1 MRAVIY
7 ARYSSHNQREAS
19 IEDQVRLCRTQ
30 IVQEGWVYLHAYTDR
45 ALSGASTLRPAYQD
59 LLQDARDGVFDVAVA
74 ESLDRFSRDL
84 EHVAAIFKQ
93 FSFAGIKL
101 VTLAEGEI
109 TELHVG
115 LKGTMNALYLKDLA
129 QKTWRGLEGRVRE
142 GKSGGGL
149 CYGYNVAPQAGADGA
164 SINGEREINKAEA
177 AIVNRIFRE
186 YASGRSP
193 QVIVRQL
200 NQEEITG
207 PRGNSWGPSTIY
219 GNWRR
224 GTGILN
230 NELYIG
236 RLVWNRQRYTKDPAT
251 GRRVARPNPKAEWV
265 IEDVPALRIVDDDL
279 WQRVKDRQQITR
291 QNIVGVGGRLQSENA
306 RRPRYLLSGL
316 LKCGPCGGGFSKIS
330 THHYGCSTARNKG
343 TCDNRRTI
351 RRDELEARVLD
362 GLKGQLMRPERL
374 KEFADEFHREINR
387 LSADEDR
394 SRASLGRD
402 RIRVGQEIQRI
413 VKAIKEGVPALSLKD
428 ELLALERQKETI
440 EQSIQTLPAP
450 RPRLHPN
457 LAHLYKDKI
466 DRLVECLN
474 DDSIREEASN
484 ILRDLIEE
492 IRLSPDGQTL
502 RIELFGQLASLIA
515 LAQKLPRSAQA
526 GVQITLVAGARYQ
539 PFRTP
544 VSAFV
549 PIPG

>member
-1 MRAVIY
+1 MR
-7 ARYSSHNQREAS
+7 
-19 IEDQVRLCRTQ
+19 
-30 IVQEGWVYLHAYTDR
+30 
-45 ALSGASTLRPAYQD
+45 
-59 LLQDARDGVFDVAVA
+59 
-74 ESLDRFSRDL
+74 
-84 EHVAAIFKQ
+84 
-93 FSFAGIKL
+93 
-101 VTLAEGEI
+101 
-109 TELHVG
+109 
-115 LKGTMNALYLKDLA
+115 
-129 QKTWRGLEGRVRE
+129 
-142 GKSGGGL
+142 
-149 CYGYNVAPQAGADGA
+149 YNNVVPQAGADGG

-193 QVIVRQL
+193 QVIARQL
-200 NQEEITG
+200 NREEITG
-207 PRGNSWGPSTIY
+207 PRSNSWGPSTIC

-236 RLVWNRQRYTKDPAT
+236 RLVWNRQRYMKDPVT
-251 GRRVARPNPKAEWV
+251 GKRVARPNPEAEWV
-265 IEDVPALRIVDDDL
+265 TEDVPALRIIDDGL

-291 QNIVGVGGRLQSENA
+291 QKILGEGGRLQSENA

-316 LKCGPCGGGFSKIS
+316 LKCGSCGGGFSKIS
-330 THHYGCSTARNKG
+330 AHHYGCSTARNKG
-343 TCDNRRTI
+343 TCDNLKTI
-351 RRDELEARVLD
+351 RRDELEAKVLD
-362 GLKGQLMRPERL
+362 GLKGQLMRPERV
-374 KEFADEFHREINR
+374 KEFADEFHRAMNR

-402 RIRVGQEIQRI
+402 KIRVGQEIQRI
-413 VKAIKEGVPALSLKD
+413 VKAIKDGVPAQSLKD

-440 EQSIQTLPAP
+440 EQSTQTLPAP

-457 LAHLYKDKI
+457 LAQLYKDKI

-484 ILRDLIEE
+484 VLRDLIDE
-492 IRLSPDGQTL
+492 IRLSPDGRTL
-502 RIELFGQLASLIA
+502 RIEIFGELASLIA
-515 LAQKLPRSAQA
+515 LAQENPRSAQA
-526 GVQITLVAGARYQ
+526 GVQVTLVAGARYQ